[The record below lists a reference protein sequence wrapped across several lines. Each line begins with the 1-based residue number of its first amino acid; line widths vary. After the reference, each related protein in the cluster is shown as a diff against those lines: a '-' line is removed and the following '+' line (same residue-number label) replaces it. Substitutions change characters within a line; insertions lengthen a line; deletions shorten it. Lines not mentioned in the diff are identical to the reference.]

1 MALTKVAIDS
11 LSPRADGKPL
21 KVPDGQGLYVW
32 VMPTGAKYWR
42 LKYRF
47 GGKEKSLAIG
57 VYPEVSI
64 KEARQKKD
72 AARRLLAD
80 GVDPGEKKKAIKRD
94 QTIEDASSFR
104 AVAIEWHEKMA
115 AEWAPRHAAAVL
127 RSLEMYLFPALGD
140 RPIAQITAMELML
153 ELRKVEQL
161 GLHDTTK
168 RLRERCTA
176 IFRRA
181 EVTGRASSNPA
192 AALVDEFI
200 SPVSAP
206 QPALEQEDLPA
217 FLDALSTTDRITLQT
232 KYLVQLIM
240 ILFTR
245 IGETVRA
252 EWDHIDLEAG
262 VWEIPPET
270 RKLKRKLMANAS
282 AHVVPLPRQA
292 VEIFRQLQAFKLGDS
307 NYVFPSFRY
316 RKNHMSEAT
325 PLKAYERMGYG
336 GNNKAHGHVV
346 THGFRATASTIL
358 NEAGFNPDAIER
370 QLSHKEPNKVRAAYN
385 RAKYLEERRKMLQC
399 WADYLDK
406 MATGEQ
412 TPSLQV
418 AVNTR
423 VEPEPPP
430 MAGGSNP

>member
-1 MALTKVAIDS
+1 MALTKVAIDN
-11 LSPRADGKPL
+11 LSPREDGKPL

-64 KEARQKKD
+64 KDARLKKD

-80 GVDPGEKKKAIKRD
+80 GIDPGEKKKAVKRE
-94 QTIEDASSFR
+94 QTIEAASSFR
-104 AVAIEWHEKMA
+104 AVAMEWHEKMA

-127 RSLEMYLFPALGD
+127 RSLEMYLFPALGN
-140 RPIAQITAMELML
+140 RPISQITAMELML
-153 ELRKVEQL
+153 ELRKVEQR

-168 RLRERCTA
+168 RLRERCAA

-200 SPVSAP
+200 TPVSVP
-206 QPALEQEDLPA
+206 QPALDQEDLPA
-217 FLDALSTTDRITLQT
+217 FLTALATTDRITLQT
-232 KYLVQLIM
+232 KFLIQLIM

-252 EWDHIDLEAG
+252 EWDHIDLDAG

-270 RKLKRKLMANAS
+270 RKMKRKLMANAA
-282 AHVVPLPRQA
+282 AHFVPLPRQA
-292 VEIFRQLQAFKLGDS
+292 VEIFRQLEAMKVADS

-316 RKNHMSEAT
+316 PKNHMSEAT

-336 GNNKAHGHVV
+336 GKNKEHGHVV
-346 THGFRATASTIL
+346 THGFRATASTAL

-370 QLSHKEPNKVRAAYN
+370 QLSHKEQNKVRAAYN
-385 RAKYLEERRKMLQC
+385 RAKYLEERLKMLQC

-406 MATGEQ
+406 VTAGEEA
-412 TPSLQV
+412 PS
-418 AVNTR
+418 
-423 VEPEPPP
+423 
-430 MAGGSNP
+430 AGAGIMRETHETA